1 MTLCSSSLPHAG
13 ISPTLTTAEQITVK
27 HMQVQQKREHY
38 ASSQNSAVKS
48 YYYKSAGF

>member
-1 MTLCSSSLPHAG
+1 MLG

-38 ASSQNSAVKS
+38 A
-48 YYYKSAGF
+48 